1 MVGGAPGGR
10 GVVATASYEA
20 RKFGVHSAMPI
31 RTAVRLAPHAIY
43 LRGDYT
49 EYVRVSRLFHA
60 ILHRYSPLVE
70 SGGLDEAY
78 IDVTGCEPLVGT
90 PPEAAALIRERVKDE
105 LGLPVSVGI
114 ASSKVVAKVASDK
127 AKPDGVCHVL
137 PGTEAAFLAP
147 MPLRALPMLGPS
159 AEKKLLSIGISTL
172 GQLQAI
178 AEPTLVALFG
188 NHGASIGLRSR
199 GIDPSRVG
207 GDSEAKS
214 ISREGTFA
222 ADVIDS
228 AHLHAV
234 LRGFCESVG
243 TQLRRSGR
251 RARTVSLKL
260 RYEDFTT
267 VNRSLTPGQPI
278 SSDEAIYEAADI
290 LLTRLRTAVKR
301 PVRLIGVGLSNFVE
315 DVVQLTLEPSQSTKD
330 ESLSATFDTIRKK
343 YGSKSLQTGRTAFD
357 KTLRDHGHPI
367 DDETRGFARRG
378 LEP

>member
-1 MVGGAPGGR
+1 
-10 GVVATASYEA
+10 
-20 RKFGVHSAMPI
+20 
-31 RTAVRLAPHAIY
+31 
-43 LRGDYT
+43 
-49 EYVRVSRLFHA
+49 
-60 ILHRYSPLVE
+60 
-70 SGGLDEAY
+70 
-78 IDVTGCEPLVGT
+78 
-90 PPEAAALIRERVKDE
+90 
-105 LGLPVSVGI
+105 
-114 ASSKVVAKVASDK
+114 
-127 AKPDGVCHVL
+127 
-137 PGTEAAFLAP
+137 

-159 AEKKLLSIGISTL
+159 AEKKLLGIGISTL
-172 GQLQAI
+172 GQLQTI

-188 NHGASIGLRSR
+188 NHGASVGLRSR

-278 SSDEAIYEAADI
+278 SSDEAIYEAADT

-357 KTLRDHGHPI
+357 KSLQNHGHPI
-367 DDETRGFARRG
+367 DDETSGFARRG
-378 LEP
+378 MEHLTRAGQPEHSSASRSTPQVFALAQERRVCRCDPSPTCTAPNEVHRRCPRRGEAISRATRRADQSRSGSRRCDSVRGALRLPRLASRALVGLRRYVLLVGDGSQRQTRR

>member
-1 MVGGAPGGR
+1 M
-10 GVVATASYEA
+10 
-20 RKFGVHSAMPI
+20 
-31 RTAVRLAPHAIY
+31 
-43 LRGDYT
+43 
-49 EYVRVSRLFHA
+49 
-60 ILHRYSPLVE
+60 
-70 SGGLDEAY
+70 
-78 IDVTGCEPLVGT
+78 
-90 PPEAAALIRERVKDE
+90 
-105 LGLPVSVGI
+105 
-114 ASSKVVAKVASDK
+114 
-127 AKPDGVCHVL
+127 
-137 PGTEAAFLAP
+137 
-147 MPLRALPMLGPS
+147 
-159 AEKKLLSIGISTL
+159 
-172 GQLQAI
+172 
-178 AEPTLVALFG
+178 ALFG

-278 SSDEAIYEAADI
+278 SSDEAIYEAADT
-290 LLTRLRTAVKR
+290 LLTRLRSRRQAPGASHRRGPVELRRRRRAANPRAVAVDQGR
-301 PVRLIGVGLSNFVE
+301 IAQRHLRHHTQEVRLEVAANRPHRLRQDRCGTTVTLS
-315 DVVQLTLEPSQSTKD
+315 T
-330 ESLSATFDTIRKK
+330 
-343 YGSKSLQTGRTAFD
+343 
-357 KTLRDHGHPI
+357 
-367 DDETRGFARRG
+367 TRPGGFARRG